1 MYRKLVLV
9 FAAVFFS
16 NNVFMQIGVSLV
28 SSIIF
33 MLYIVTYWPMH
44 NTFSNYVVVYH
55 EIAIY
60 LCSILTLVF
69 SDVIT
74 STDIRFKVANVWVII
89 IIFTFVLD
97 TVSLIL
103 GMVFKSKR
111 TLEIFA
117 YEFRRER
124 LRR

>member
-1 MYRKLVLV
+1 
-9 FAAVFFS
+9 
-16 NNVFMQIGVSLV
+16 MQIGITLV
-28 SSIIF
+28 TSMIF
-33 MLYIVTYWPMH
+33 MLYIITYHPMS
-44 NTFSNYVVVYH
+44 NTFSNFIVIFH

-74 STDIRFKVANVWVII
+74 SPYIRFKVANVWVGII
-89 IIFTFVLD
+89 IVTFTLD

-103 GMVFKSKR
+103 SMIFKSKK

-117 YEFRRER
+117 YEFRRD
-124 LRR
+124 RRRRQLIREGKLKEEVILNPYQK